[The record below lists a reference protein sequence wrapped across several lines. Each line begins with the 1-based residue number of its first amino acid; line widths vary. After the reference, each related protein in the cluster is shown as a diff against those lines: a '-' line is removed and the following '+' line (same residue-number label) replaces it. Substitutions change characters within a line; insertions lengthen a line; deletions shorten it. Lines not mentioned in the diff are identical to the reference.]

1 MRIEYSLAYYASL
14 LVSAFLQ
21 ELRSQSIY
29 RIAGGYVVTAWLILQ
44 VASTISA
51 ALALPG
57 WSLKVVLAVLLVGFG
72 IALAIGWKLDRRRA
86 HMQKPSAKLHFL
98 VWPVVVLFVAG
109 GMILIFSTIIEANQ
123 LGNSQVSQQADKRPA
138 ATSGSTTITPIPP
151 IVDLR
156 GGIQL
161 VVREEQTLLNDK
173 DLGLRDIG
181 GKGVVVFE
189 QKPDHLQFLTQVGND
204 TYLVTG
210 KDFKNLT
217 SGSKVFGPGAPGE
230 FDNGGA
236 GVGSIVRF
244 DNKIYAFYEGR
255 DYEGDLPTAHTMGVK
270 GMYCSI
276 GVAESD
282 DKGISWTKKGQ
293 VIKSAKPKEWADW
306 GTQSIRGA
314 GSPAAVIDPSGR
326 YVFLYY
332 TAFSGMTGGYAQI
345 CMARSELSKGPPLP
359 GNWEKF
365 YNGTFSEAGIGGKE
379 TAIVD
384 SHAEHAATLNA
395 HVIYSNRLKEYIL
408 TFNVNRLAEVDGGL
422 PPTKSGIYIELSD
435 DGIKWPGPAKI
446 VHAYAMREI
455 GVSISIEPTIVLDS
469 EDGLAGWLLY
479 AYTPKYT
486 NGTLAGTPLY
496 LVGRRIEFHS
506 VAFQTDPIAK
516 KAAQQ

>member
-1 MRIEYSLAYYASL
+1 M
-14 LVSAFLQ
+14 SAFLE
-21 ELRSQSIY
+21 ELRSRSIY
-29 RIAGGYVVTAWLILQ
+29 RIAGGYVVSAWLILQ
-44 VASTISA
+44 VASTVGGVLS
-51 ALALPG
+51 LPS
-57 WSLKVVLAVLLVGFG
+57 WTLKVVLAVLLVGFG
-72 IALAIGWKLDRRRA
+72 IALVIGWRLDRRHAQEQR
-86 HMQKPSAKLHFL
+86 PSVRLHF
-98 VWPVVVLFVAG
+98 VMWPAVALFVTG
-109 GMILIFSTIIEANQ
+109 GMILIISAVIDANRTVD
-123 LGNSQVSQQADKRPA
+123 SQGSEQADRRKA
-138 ATSGSTTITPIPP
+138 AASGSAALTPIP

-161 VVREEQTLLNDK
+161 VVKEEQTLLNDK

-210 KDFKNLT
+210 KDFKNLI
-217 SGSKVFGPGAPGE
+217 SASKVFGPGAPGE

-236 GVGSIVRF
+236 GAGSIVRF
-244 DNKIYAFYEGR
+244 DNRLYAFYEGR
-255 DYEGDLPTAHTMGVK
+255 DYEGDIPTAHQMGVK

-276 GVAESD
+276 GVAESED
-282 DKGISWTKKGQ
+282 EGNSWTKKGQ

-359 GNWEKF
+359 DNWEKF

-384 SHAEHAATLNA
+384 SHSEHAATLNA
-395 HVIYSNRLKEYIL
+395 HVIYSNRLKKYIL
-408 TFNVNRLAEVDGGL
+408 TFNVNRLAEEDGGL

-446 VHAYAMREI
+446 IHAYAMREI

-469 EDGLAGWLLY
+469 EEGLAGWLLY

-486 NGTLAGTPLY
+486 NGALAGTPLY
-496 LVGRRIEFHS
+496 LVGRRIEFTS
-506 VAFQTDPIAK
+506 GAFQTDPIAK